1 MEEPRAPDSGAVPPR
16 VPDNS
21 AVDATVNLA
30 KLLVDSDAAKSA
42 GQPAAPPALLT
53 KDEIKALRAL
63 PGNDRCADCG
73 ERLPTWASL
82 SHGTVICLQ
91 CSGRHRG
98 LGVHVSFVRSLE
110 LDEFSRAQHAALLA
124 PGGNG
129 AWLAHLRASKMPE
142 ELPLELLYNS
152 NVADEWR
159 ARCAALCEGRAAPA
173 RRVSQIRFTNVA
185 EGAAPSDGG
194 DGASPAPEA
203 LSVEEAARQRMAA
216 KFGASGLGGQAC
228 GSPAPPKRKPRLG
241 WSRKKKT
248 DSGRPKPPPGA
259 RPGAPQRPKLRS
271 YLRGCFGGDVSDD
284 EPTQPRA
291 DLQADPPGEA
301 ASAP

>member
-1 MEEPRAPDSGAVPPR
+1 MDEPRAPDSGAVPPR
-16 VPDNS
+16 TPDNG

-30 KLLVDSDAAKSA
+30 KLLVDSEAAADKR

-63 PGNDRCADCG
+63 PANDRCADCG
-73 ERLPTWASL
+73 ERMPTWASL
-82 SHGTVICLQ
+82 SHGTLICLQ

-129 AWLAHLRASKMPE
+129 EWLEHLRASKMPE

-152 NVADEWR
+152 NVAEERR
-159 ARCAALCEGRAAPA
+159 ACCAALCEGRAAPA

-228 GSPAPPKRKPRLG
+228 GSPAPPKRKTRL

-248 DSGRPKPPPGA
+248 GDGGRPKPPPGA

-284 EPTQPRA
+284 EPRA
-291 DLQADPPGEA
+291 DAEA
-301 ASAP
+301 PV